1 VTKGEKKGQKVERGK
16 QGAEGLGEAGPGTAA
31 GVGVAACAGAGAGTG
46 TGAKA
51 GQG

>member
-1 VTKGEKKGQKVERGK
+1 MTKGEKKGQKVERGK